1 MLAIVPRLPWSYF
14 YLGKANPF
22 CREAEMIDLK
32 KKCWR
37 EKVTAE
43 ITLAHV
49 LHFAREAGSNMAA
62 EVAAFFN
69 ENGRAQDV
77 WTHMMQAG
85 EQYIKSS
92 LEGNTARLHSI
103 SRPAA
108 QAGTVH
114 LVVPGKDAGAGVVS
128 YQYVTITTQ

>member
-1 MLAIVPRLPWSYF
+1 
-14 YLGKANPF
+14 
-22 CREAEMIDLK
+22 MIDLK

-49 LHFAREAGSNMAA
+49 LHFAREAGSNMSAA

-114 LVVPGKDAGAGVVS
+114 
-128 YQYVTITTQ
+128 

>member
-1 MLAIVPRLPWSYF
+1 MLDTVLRQGSRYRLPQWGTNS
-14 YLGKANPF
+14 F

-49 LHFAREAGSNMAA
+49 LQFAKEAGMTMDAA
-62 EVAAFFN
+62 EVAAFLN
-69 ENGRAQDV
+69 EQGRAQAV

-85 EQYIKSS
+85 EAYIKSNLS
-92 LEGNTARLHSI
+92 AKPVRIHNPAP
-103 SRPAA
+103 PAA
-108 QAGTVH
+108 RAG
-114 LVVPGKDAGAGVVS
+114 S
-128 YQYVTITTQ
+128 IQ

>member
-1 MLAIVPRLPWSYF
+1 
-14 YLGKANPF
+14 
-22 CREAEMIDLK
+22 MIDLK

-49 LHFAREAGSNMAA
+49 LHFAREAGTNMSAT

-69 ENGRAQDV
+69 EKGRAQDV

-92 LEGNTARLHSI
+92 LEGNTSRLHSI

-108 QAGTVH
+108 QTGSVH
-114 LVVPGKDAGAGVVS
+114 
-128 YQYVTITTQ
+128 